1 MAKPK
6 ILTIDDEPDIQDAL
20 KMILEYEGY
29 RPIQALNGETGL
41 ALIEEEHPDV
51 VLLDIKMPGMD
62 GHEVFEA
69 LRKKGLLTPVI
80 MISGHSTISTA
91 VDFIKRGAF
100 DFLEKPLERE
110 KLLVVLRNA
119 LEKKRLSE
127 EYRDLKL
134 EFEEKF
140 RLIGESDAMKKLR
153 ESIAKAAP
161 TNSTVLI
168 RGESGTGKELVAR
181 AIYRNSGRADKPFV
195 KVNCAAIP
203 EELIESELFG
213 HEKGSFTGAVDK
225 KVGKFEQAD
234 GGTIFLDEIGDMS
247 HRTQAKVLRVLEQGE
262 LEKVGSSRLI
272 VVNVRVIAATNKAL
286 EEEIETGQFRADLF
300 FRLNVVPVYVP
311 ALRERRDDIP
321 LLVQYFAENY
331 SRELNVPVKQFS
343 AEVIERFKQMPWR
356 GNIRELRNVVERLI
370 LMSTGNEVTVKD
382 VNANLPSE
390 IGSGPEA
397 LKGGKEAGLSL
408 AQLETLKDFKETAEK
423 LFLIE
428 KLKQNNWNIAKT
440 AKKIKTPRSNLYK
453 KLEQYQIS
461 IKKEG
466 IV

>member
-6 ILTIDDEPDIQDAL
+6 VLVIDDEQDIQEAL

-29 RPIQALNGETGL
+29 RYTAAVTGQQGL
-41 ALIEEEHPDV
+41 QVIEEEHPDV
-51 VLLDIKMPGMD
+51 IFLDIKMPGMD
-62 GHEVFEA
+62 GNEVFDV
-69 LRKKGLLTPVI
+69 LKKKGMLSPVI
-80 MISGHSTISTA
+80 MISGHASVSTA

-100 DFLEKPLERE
+100 DFLEKPLERD

-119 LEKKRLSE
+119 VEKKRLSE

-134 EFEEKF
+134 QVEEKYQM
-140 RLIGESDAMKKLR
+140 IGDSEGIKKLR
-153 ESIAKAAP
+153 DAIAKAAP

-181 AIYRNSGRADKPFV
+181 AIYKNSARADKPFV

-213 HEKGSFTGAVDK
+213 HEKGSFTGATEK
-225 KVGKFEQAD
+225 KTGKFEAAD

-262 LEKVGSSRLI
+262 LEKVGSSKLI
-272 VVNVRVIAATNKAL
+272 VVNVRVIAATNKKL
-286 EEEIETGQFRADLF
+286 EEEIENGHFRADLF
-300 FRLNVVPVYVP
+300 FRLNVVPIFVP
-311 ALRERRDDIP
+311 SLRDRTEDIP
-321 LLVQYFAENY
+321 MLVRHFAELY
-331 SRELNVPVKQFS
+331 SRENNIPVKTFN
-343 AEVIERFKQMPWR
+343 AEVIERFKEFRWK
-356 GNIRELRNVVERLI
+356 GNIRELRNTVERLI
-370 LMSTGNEVTVKD
+370 LMSPANEIAIQDLAEVSPAGVELKTEGKD
-382 VNANLPSE
+382 LD
-390 IGSGPEA
+390 
-397 LKGGKEAGLSL
+397 LSL
-408 AQLETLKDFKETAEK
+408 SQLETLKDFKETAEK
-423 LFLIE
+423 LFLIQ

-453 KLEQYQIS
+453 KLEQYKIA